1 MSLKD
6 YSKLKGR
13 TKEKGYTQKDVALSA
28 GISEATYSLKLN
40 GKSAFRQEEISAI
53 IKLLEISPKEIGDYF
68 FQGQGLENT
77 NNIHNRVRIT
87 PLPHLPHIP

>member
-28 GISEATYSLKLN
+28 GMSETTYSFKLN
-40 GKSAFRQEEISAI
+40 GKSAFRQEEISSI
-53 IKLLEISPKEIGDYF
+53 IKLLEIPATEIGDYF
-68 FQGQGLENT
+68 FKD
-77 NNIHNRVRIT
+77 RV
-87 PLPHLPHIP
+87 